1 MSNNQKV
8 FFLGEN
14 FLVSHFLN
22 FKKNENESIF
32 YKFISQKWAFF
43 FFFVSVFCQDARHVR
58 FNISNLKCEIKFMY
72 LIGIIIH
79 SNFVKQITKI

>member
-1 MSNNQKV
+1 MSQY
-8 FFLGEN
+8 
-14 FLVSHFLN
+14 
-22 FKKNENESIF
+22 FKNLFPKNGH
-32 YKFISQKWAFF
+32 F

-79 SNFVKQITKI
+79 SNFVKRITKI